1 MKDNMFETEFDDFDS
16 DVDSPDPDL
25 FYRII
30 NYKLPKIPQIPW
42 PHPQKLRN
50 ITDLRLQWRRL
61 IQKPWLLAA
70 TSCGVMAS
78 FTGFAHYFYSTYYFQ
93 NEM

>member
-30 NYKLPKIPQIPW
+30 NYKLPKIPQIPL

-61 IQKPWLLAA
+61 KQKPWLLAA